1 MKVNNDFLNLG
12 YTIIDNFL
20 PLSVAKELQSMY
32 LNETNWEFFS
42 QERPDHYKHVFKL
55 DSTYHPQDNES
66 YSARFNRSS
75 NLEDNPKIK
84 EIFNQYF
91 IPQTKEISNLELTD
105 FDMRCMSL
113 NKEDHYRTHI
123 DSYAGKVNII
133 YYINEKW
140 IWDWGGILHI
150 GSTTND
156 EFIKPILPKFN
167 RCIFLYNEKFN
178 APHFVSAVAQFAQN
192 SRYSLVSFNK

>member
-1 MKVNNDFLNLG
+1 
-12 YTIIDNFL
+12 
-20 PLSVAKELQSMY
+20 
-32 LNETNWEFFS
+32 
-42 QERPDHYKHVFKL
+42 
-55 DSTYHPQDNES
+55 
-66 YSARFNRSS
+66 
-75 NLEDNPKIK
+75 
-84 EIFNQYF
+84 
-91 IPQTKEISNLELTD
+91 
-105 FDMRCMSL
+105 MRCMSL
-113 NKEDHYRTHI
+113 NKEDYYRTHI

-178 APHFVSAVAQFAQN
+178 APHFVSAVASFAQN